1 MEKAK
6 QKPVS
11 FSVLTK
17 CGFDGEKYTES
28 DAPLP
33 SELNSQDFESPM
45 YLDSTR
51 DLQGNMR
58 DYLVSFDKKDY
69 LHIMEKYNNDWWIG
83 RVVKEDCE
91 VSFIPSPLKIAH
103 IRRQLKVKV
112 KKDKIKN
119 QSMKFYLRV
128 D

>member
-1 MEKAK
+1 MHVITIFK
-6 QKPVS
+6 
-11 FSVLTK
+11 
-17 CGFDGEKYTES
+17 
-28 DAPLP
+28 
-33 SELNSQDFESPM
+33 
-45 YLDSTR
+45 DSTR

-103 IRRQLKVKV
+103 IRRQLKDLVRKLQNCMPFAV
-112 KKDKIKN
+112 RETLMPISNCYFDHFARKRKKDIAI
-119 QSMKFYLRV
+119 QHIRGLRDEV
-128 D
+128 ILDQ

>member
-1 MEKAK
+1 
-6 QKPVS
+6 
-11 FSVLTK
+11 
-17 CGFDGEKYTES
+17 
-28 DAPLP
+28 
-33 SELNSQDFESPM
+33 M
-45 YLDSTR
+45 YSDSTR

-112 KKDKIKN
+112 KKDQIFFLESVHEILLTGRLKKTVQGTI
-119 QSMKFYLRV
+119 
-128 D
+128 

>member
-1 MEKAK
+1 M
-6 QKPVS
+6 
-11 FSVLTK
+11 TK

-33 SELNSQDFESPM
+33 SEFDSRIIFCEKSPADFQKDLESM
-45 YLDSTR
+45 MFLDSTR

-103 IRRQLKVKV
+103 IRRQLKVLV
-112 KKDKIKN
+112 KKAKRSLKWATLLV
-119 QSMKFYLRV
+119 KT
-128 D
+128 

>member
-33 SELNSQDFESPM
+33 SEFAKITCIVFLDFQSIICS
-45 YLDSTR
+45 DSTR

-112 KKDKIKN
+112 RER
-119 QSMKFYLRV
+119 QARQV
-128 D
+128 

>member
-1 MEKAK
+1 MI
-6 QKPVS
+6 
-11 FSVLTK
+11 F
-17 CGFDGEKYTES
+17 
-28 DAPLP
+28 
-33 SELNSQDFESPM
+33 

-103 IRRQLKVKV
+103 IRRQLKVEV
-112 KKDKIKN
+112 KKRPKYLWN
-119 QSMKFYLRV
+119 QSMKFNLRV

>member
-1 MEKAK
+1 M
-6 QKPVS
+6 
-11 FSVLTK
+11 TK

-33 SELNSQDFESPM
+33 SKFNSQIKFCKQSPAECQKDLELIIF
-45 YLDSTR
+45 LDSTR

-103 IRRQLKVKV
+103 IRRQLKVLV
-112 KKDKIKN
+112 KKAKR
-119 QSMKFYLRV
+119 S
-128 D
+128 

>member
-1 MEKAK
+1 MI
-6 QKPVS
+6 
-11 FSVLTK
+11 F
-17 CGFDGEKYTES
+17 
-28 DAPLP
+28 
-33 SELNSQDFESPM
+33 

-103 IRRQLKVKV
+103 IRRQLKVEG
-112 KKDKIKN
+112 KKRPKYLWN
-119 QSMKFYLRV
+119 QSMKFNLRV

>member
-1 MEKAK
+1 
-6 QKPVS
+6 
-11 FSVLTK
+11 
-17 CGFDGEKYTES
+17 
-28 DAPLP
+28 
-33 SELNSQDFESPM
+33 M
-45 YLDSTR
+45 YSDSTR

-112 KKDKIKN
+112 KKDQIFFWN
-119 QSMKFYLRV
+119 QSMKFFLRV

>member
-1 MEKAK
+1 
-6 QKPVS
+6 
-11 FSVLTK
+11 
-17 CGFDGEKYTES
+17 
-28 DAPLP
+28 
-33 SELNSQDFESPM
+33 
-45 YLDSTR
+45 
-51 DLQGNMR
+51 MR

-103 IRRQLKVKV
+103 IRRQLKVEV
-112 KKDKIKN
+112 KKRPKYLWN
-119 QSMKFYLRV
+119 QSMKFNLRV

>member
-1 MEKAK
+1 M
-6 QKPVS
+6 
-11 FSVLTK
+11 F
-17 CGFDGEKYTES
+17 
-28 DAPLP
+28 
-33 SELNSQDFESPM
+33 
-45 YLDSTR
+45 LDSTR

-103 IRRQLKVKV
+103 IRRQLKVLVKTAKRSSKWAVFQV
-112 KKDKIKN
+112 KK
-119 QSMKFYLRV
+119 
-128 D
+128 

>member
-1 MEKAK
+1 
-6 QKPVS
+6 
-11 FSVLTK
+11 
-17 CGFDGEKYTES
+17 
-28 DAPLP
+28 
-33 SELNSQDFESPM
+33 M
-45 YLDSTR
+45 YSDSTR

-91 VSFIPSPLKIAH
+91 VSFIPSSLKIAH
-103 IRRQLKVKV
+103 IRRQLTVKF
-112 KKDKIKN
+112 KKDQIFFWN
-119 QSMKFYLRV
+119 QSVKFFLRV

>member
-1 MEKAK
+1 
-6 QKPVS
+6 
-11 FSVLTK
+11 
-17 CGFDGEKYTES
+17 
-28 DAPLP
+28 
-33 SELNSQDFESPM
+33 M

-103 IRRQLKVKV
+103 IRRQLKVEV
-112 KKDKIKN
+112 KKRPKYLWN
-119 QSMKFYLRV
+119 QSMKFNLRV